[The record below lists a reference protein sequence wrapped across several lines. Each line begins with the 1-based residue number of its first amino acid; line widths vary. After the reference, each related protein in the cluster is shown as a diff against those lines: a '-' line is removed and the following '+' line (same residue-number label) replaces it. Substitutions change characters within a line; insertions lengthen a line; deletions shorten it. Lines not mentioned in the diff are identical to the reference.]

1 MNLIIEAIVIGI
13 VQGLTEFLPVSS
25 SAHLIVI
32 PPILGWT
39 DAFINSNNFD
49 VMLHGG
55 TLVALL
61 LYFWRDVVR
70 LLRAFI
76 DSIRERSLGI
86 DHDRRLAWLL
96 LISTIPGAILGI
108 AFESFFDT
116 YFRANLIWIPVILI
130 VGALLLYLAEHL
142 AKHIREIWQI
152 TWLDSLALG
161 IAQAFALFPG
171 ISRSGVTIAG
181 GLFLGMKREA
191 AARFA
196 FLMGIPIIGGAFI
209 WKLREV
215 AVGSLTGTEV
225 VALVAGFIAAAISG
239 VIAIS
244 WLLRYLQGHSTN
256 IFVAYRIVFA
266 IVVAVLLVARG
277 IA

>member
-1 MNLIIEAIVIGI
+1 VNLIIEAIVIGI

>member
-1 MNLIIEAIVIGI
+1 MNVIIQAIIIGI
-13 VQGLTEFLPVSS
+13 VQGLTEFLPISS
-25 SAHLIVI
+25 SAHLILI
-32 PPILGWT
+32 PPLLGWDDT
-39 DAFINSNNFD
+39 FINSANFD

-55 TLVALL
+55 TLLALL
-61 LYFWRDVVR
+61 IYFWRDVLR
-70 LLRAFI
+70 LLRAFFA
-76 DSIRERSLGI
+76 SLRERSLGI

-96 LISTIPGAILGI
+96 LISTIPGGLLGV
-108 AFESFFDT
+108 AFENFFDT
-116 YFRANLIWIPVILI
+116 YFRANLLLIPVILI
-130 VGALLLYLAEHL
+130 VGAIVLYLAEHL

-152 TWLDSLALG
+152 SWLDALIIG

-196 FLMGIPIIGGAFI
+196 FLMGIPIITGAFV
-209 WKLREV
+209 WKAREV
-215 AVGSLTGTEV
+215 AFGSLTASDTA
-225 VALVAGFIAAAISG
+225 ALIAGFLAAAISG

-256 IFVAYRIVFA
+256 IFVAYRIGFA
-266 IVVAVLLVARG
+266 AIVAVLLLMR
-277 IA
+277 